1 MNYTNNKEELTNFA
15 KVAGKVCC
23 EPKKSHEIEGE
34 NFWELKV
41 EVERLSKIKDII
53 PVTISE
59 RILLDNEIKVG
70 DFVELTGEYRSYNKL
85 MEDKSRLILHL
96 FAKEFSLLKEEVYKN
111 EIKLSGYICKE
122 PIYRKTPFDREIC
135 DVLLAINRMNCRKS
149 DYIPVIMWGRNARF
163 ISNQKV
169 STQIEIVGRIQSR
182 DYNKSMP
189 DGQNET
195 RTAYEVSCQN
205 VVVKENVSKMAP
217 NIREEKTAIVN

>member
-1 MNYTNNKEELTNFA
+1 
-15 KVAGKVCC
+15 
-23 EPKKSHEIEGE
+23 
-34 NFWELKV
+34 
-41 EVERLSKIKDII
+41 
-53 PVTISE
+53 
-59 RILLDNEIKVG
+59 
-70 DFVELTGEYRSYNKL
+70 
-85 MEDKSRLILHL
+85 
-96 FAKEFSLLKEEVYKN
+96 
-111 EIKLSGYICKE
+111 
-122 PIYRKTPFDREIC
+122 
-135 DVLLAINRMNCRKS
+135 
-149 DYIPVIMWGRNARF
+149 MWGRNARF